1 MAGFVSD
8 TELLRAI
15 AQNQIPRAVE
25 LAQGLSIDAVVDALE
40 STAAPEHPESC
51 DAFVEAWLESLSPF
65 ERLSAATKT
74 THIYLLELFWLP
86 QAADKMTMRTLAAGA
101 AAMTSLKD
109 VLSDL
114 PLTADIPEATFSQ
127 EFASGFKRLGETELA
142 ALAQRLDEGSRAVK
156 IHE

>member
-1 MAGFVSD
+1 MAGLD
-8 TELLRAI
+8 NHKELLRAI
-15 AQNQIPRAVE
+15 AQNQITRAVD
-25 LAQGLSIDAVVDALE
+25 LARSLSIDTVVGALE
-40 STAAPEHPESC
+40 STAAPEYPESC

-101 AAMTSLKD
+101 AALTSLKD

-114 PLTADIPEATFSQ
+114 PLTADIPEASFSQ
-127 EFASGFKRLGETELA
+127 EFASNFKRLGETELVS
-142 ALAQRLDEGSRAVK
+142 LAQRLDKGSQSIK